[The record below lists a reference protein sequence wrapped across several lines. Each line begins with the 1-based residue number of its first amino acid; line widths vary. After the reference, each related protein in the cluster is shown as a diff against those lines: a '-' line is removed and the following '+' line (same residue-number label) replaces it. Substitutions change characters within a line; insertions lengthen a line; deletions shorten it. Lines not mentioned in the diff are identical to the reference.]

1 MQVIETSDIGVIYR
15 GIRRDRDNVGFERPR
30 SRELDCGFS
39 FWAANQSYAVGFG
52 PILLSAQL
60 AGVATILD
68 LSEGDVDGEELIRIA
83 PHVAKACKVAADE
96 LVEPTQLWERVG
108 DRADRLAEALRQDGF
123 DALLWLETANDIAV
137 FVANHAIL
145 QIHEEAIVY

>member
-68 LSEGDVDGEELIRIA
+68 LSDSDIDGDELNSIA
-83 PHVAKACKVAADE
+83 PHVAKALKIDVDD
-96 LVEPTQLWERVG
+96 LVDPVGIWERI
-108 DRADRLAEALRQDGF
+108 ADDVAPLAEALRQDGF

-145 QIHEEAIVY
+145 QIHEEG